1 MPVAVAA
8 VVVFAVLAVSL
19 VGGLLLYVLVR
30 AEGPDAAATDREEAE
45 RLARRD
51 TEE

>member
-1 MPVAVAA
+1 MPAVVAA
-8 VVVFAVLAVSL
+8 FVLFAVLAVT
-19 VGGLLLYVLVR
+19 VAGGLLLYVLVR